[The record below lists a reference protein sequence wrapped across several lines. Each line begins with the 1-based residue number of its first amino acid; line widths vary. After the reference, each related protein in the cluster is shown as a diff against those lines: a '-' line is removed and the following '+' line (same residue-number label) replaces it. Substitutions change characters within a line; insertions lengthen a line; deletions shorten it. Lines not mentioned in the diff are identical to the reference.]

1 MARERS
7 FQGLLKELGEQ
18 LRSEEIE
25 LITEECKFLKPIDKF
40 EEWNEQL
47 RLEGSRGGSSLL
59 FLLASQHFIARADV
73 RLLERLLE
81 PLNSASLSFR
91 VKLYKDGGSVSVHEP
106 RSFTQL
112 HEPSSSAGLLREPD
126 ELEDLM
132 EAVAGKLG
140 RKWRDFAFRGLRL
153 STVTL
158 EEIEHKGR
166 MDGWSL
172 RQLAFDAMEKWRSL
186 MGGAA
191 TPNALKFAL
200 EKVDQRQIAE
210 EVFQANS

>member
-1 MARERS
+1 M
-7 FQGLLKELGEQ
+7 
-18 LRSEEIE
+18 
-25 LITEECKFLKPIDKF
+25 KPIDDF

-73 RLLERLLE
+73 RLLESLLE

-106 RSFTQL
+106 
-112 HEPSSSAGLLREPD
+112 SSCAGLLREPD

-140 RKWRDFAFRGLRL
+140 RKWRDFAIPR
-153 STVTL
+153 
-158 EEIEHKGR
+158 
-166 MDGWSL
+166 
-172 RQLAFDAMEKWRSL
+172 
-186 MGGAA
+186 
-191 TPNALKFAL
+191 PPP
-200 EKVDQRQIAE
+200 
-210 EVFQANS
+210 